1 VTPEKWDAY
10 LSICRK
16 VETGGSGD
24 DVSRDPRDL
33 AMQREFIATFNTF
46 LPCGMLGGGGFP
58 KVLAP
63 GAITEAIML
72 VEYGYDVEALVLGD
86 DNKKYLDQ
94 WGTEQGGSIIGHPRL
109 NARNHDAH
117 DLDYA
122 PNTFDGYFTV
132 QVHEHWISP
141 YVHIGEVRYCMRDG
155 GIVFVDAAG
164 TTNPDMRQ
172 IWHTNLVPEQQVKEQ
187 WEYWGFQER
196 WRGSSGDER
205 PQFIFE
211 KLPIGHPDF
220 KNSSYIEY
228 IMKARAAL

>member
-1 VTPEKWDAY
+1 MTPEKWDAY

-24 DVSRDPRDL
+24 DVSRDPRDIAL
-33 AMQREFIATFNTF
+33 QQSFIAKLKEY
-46 LPCGMLGGGGFP
+46 LPAGR
-58 KVLAP
+58 VLAP
-63 GAITEAIML
+63 GAVTDAVLLAEA
-72 VEYGYDVEALVLGD
+72 GYDVHALVLGD
-86 DNKKYLDQ
+86 DNLRWFDQ
-94 WGTEQGGSIIGHPRL
+94 HRSIQGGKLLSRL
-109 NARNHDAH
+109 RDAH
-117 DLDYA
+117 DLDYPA
-122 PNTFDGYFTV
+122 DFFDAYFTC

-141 YVHIGEVRYCMRDG
+141 FVHIGEVRYCMRDG

-164 TTNPDMRQ
+164 TINPDMRT
-172 IWHTNLVPEQQVKEQ
+172 IWHTNLVPEMQVKLQ

-220 KNSSYIEY
+220 KNSSYIEH